1 MKKVLFLIDTLEI
14 GGAETSILEI
24 ASRLKSW
31 EPIVVYIYHGGT
43 LKPRFESAGI
53 KVYSLNIKAKFGIW
67 KAYKA
72 LSKIIQNENPDII
85 HATLFKAELVSR
97 FVGPKFNIPVINSF
111 VNDSYS
117 IERYELLNFYQ
128 KNVLNLYKLVDR
140 ITANR
145 ATQFMSITNAI
156 IHRNSSAIG
165 INLEQVNVIYRGRDI
180 EAFRKKVDSNKL
192 KGLRELYGNG
202 PIILTV
208 SRLLIRKGYLE
219 AIRAMEKIIKSNPE
233 VKYLIAG
240 EGHDREHFQSLILK
254 LKLEKNIFLLGN
266 RNDIPT
272 LLAFSDIFLFPSHY
286 EGQGGALVEAMI
298 LGKPIISSK
307 IPVIEES
314 VKNNFSA
321 LLFEPKNIEDIS
333 AKILWAI
340 SNQEKMKE
348 YGENAKNDAELRFDI
363 EKVALQHEEM
373 YDKVVMKMN
382 KNNF

>member
-1 MKKVLFLIDTLEI
+1 
-14 GGAETSILEI
+14 
-24 ASRLKSW
+24 
-31 EPIVVYIYHGGT
+31 
-43 LKPRFESAGI
+43 
-53 KVYSLNIKAKFGIW
+53 
-67 KAYKA
+67 
-72 LSKIIQNENPDII
+72 
-85 HATLFKAELVSR
+85 
-97 FVGPKFNIPVINSF
+97 
-111 VNDSYS
+111 
-117 IERYELLNFYQ
+117 
-128 KNVLNLYKLVDR
+128 
-140 ITANR
+140 
-145 ATQFMSITNAI
+145 
-156 IHRNSSAIG
+156 
-165 INLEQVNVIYRGRDI
+165 
-180 EAFRKKVDSNKL
+180 L
-192 KGLRELYGNG
+192 KGLREIYGNG

-219 AIRAMEKIIKSNPE
+219 AIRAIEKIIKSNPE

-240 EGHDREHFQSLILK
+240 EGHDREHFQNLIRK
-254 LKLEKNIFLLGN
+254 LKLEENIFLLGN

-314 VKNNFSA
+314 VKDNFSA
-321 LLFEPKNIEDIS
+321 LLFEPKSIEDIS

>member
-1 MKKVLFLIDTLEI
+1 MKKVLFLIDTLEV

-31 EPIVVYIYHGGT
+31 DPVVVYIYHGGT
-43 LKPRFESAGI
+43 LKQRFEQAGI
-53 KVYSLNIKAKFGIW
+53 KVYSLNVKAKFGIW
-67 KAYKA
+67 KSYKA
-72 LSKIIQNENPDII
+72 LSEIIRIENPDII

-117 IERYELLNFYQ
+117 LERYELLNFYQ
-128 KNVLNLYKLVDR
+128 KTVLNLYRLVDR
-140 ITANR
+140 MTAKR

-156 IHRNSSAIG
+156 ISRNSSAIG
-165 INLEQVNVIYRGRDI
+165 IDPELVNVIYRGRNID
-180 EAFRKKVDSNKL
+180 AFRKKVDREKISEL
-192 KGLRELYGNG
+192 KKTYGNG

-219 AIRAMEKIIKSNPE
+219 AINAIEKVIKSNPT

-240 EGHDREHFQSLILK
+240 EGHDREHFQNLIIK
-254 LKLEKNIFLLGN
+254 LKLEENIFLLGN

-314 VKNNFSA
+314 VRNNFSA

-340 SNQEKMKE
+340 SNKE
-348 YGENAKNDAELRFDI
+348 VMNKYGDNARLDAELRFDI
-363 EKVALQHEEM
+363 ENVALQHEEM
-373 YDKVVMKMN
+373 YDKVIV
-382 KNNF
+382 KNE

>member
-1 MKKVLFLIDTLEI
+1 MKKVLFLIDTLEV

-31 EPIVVYIYHGGT
+31 DPVVVYIYHGGT
-43 LKPRFESAGI
+43 LKQRFEQAGI
-53 KVYSLNIKAKFGIW
+53 KVYSLNVKAKFGIW
-67 KAYKA
+67 KSYKA
-72 LSKIIQNENPDII
+72 LSKIIRIENPDII

-117 IERYELLNFYQ
+117 LERYELLNFYQ
-128 KNVLNLYKLVDR
+128 KTVLNLYRLVDR
-140 ITANR
+140 ITAKR

-156 IHRNSSAIG
+156 ISRNSSAIG
-165 INLEQVNVIYRGRDI
+165 IDPELVNVIYRGRNID
-180 EAFRKKVDSNKL
+180 AFRKKVDREKISEL
-192 KGLRELYGNG
+192 KKTYGNG

-219 AIRAMEKIIKSNPE
+219 AINAIEKVIKSNPT

-240 EGHDREHFQSLILK
+240 EGHDREHFQNLIIK
-254 LKLEKNIFLLGN
+254 LKLEENIFLLGN

-314 VKNNFSA
+314 VRNNFSA

-340 SNQEKMKE
+340 SNKE
-348 YGENAKNDAELRFDI
+348 VMNKYGDNARLDAELRFDI
-363 EKVALQHEEM
+363 ENVALQHEEM
-373 YDKVVMKMN
+373 YDKVIV
-382 KNNF
+382 KNE